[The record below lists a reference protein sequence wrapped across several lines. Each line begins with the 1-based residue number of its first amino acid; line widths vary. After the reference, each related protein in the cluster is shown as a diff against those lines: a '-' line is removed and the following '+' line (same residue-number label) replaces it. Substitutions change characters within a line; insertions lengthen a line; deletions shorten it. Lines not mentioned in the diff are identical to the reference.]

1 MNAVHALGSLWSL
14 YLCCSGCWKC
24 QVYSFQA
31 AQDEEGARDFS
42 ISFALKFHQ
51 REQCISI
58 TSDISKWPRKIRLRA
73 PGALTSDSMAAQKWA
88 AKVRV
93 PPCAP
98 LLACPTEVM
107 DKPGRCMFL
116 NDKLNLPLVIAWNI
130 TSGVWDKLSS
140 CAATCASPDDPGG
153 EGCFAWVYQILVRQ
167 RSQIQHAFSFLFLF
181 FFVFFFK

>member
-1 MNAVHALGSLWSL
+1 MNAVRAPGSLWSL

-31 AQDEEGARDFS
+31 AQDEEGARDLS
-42 ISFALKFHQ
+42 VSFALKFHQ
-51 REQCISI
+51 REQCISV

-73 PGALTSDSMAAQKWA
+73 PGALTSDSTAAQKWA

-93 PPCAP
+93 PPGAP

-116 NDKLNLPLVIAWNI
+116 NDKLNLPLVIPWNI
-130 TSGVWDKLSS
+130 TSGVWDKLNS

-153 EGCFAWVYQILVRQ
+153 EECFAWAYQILVRQ
-167 RSQIQHAFSFLFLF
+167 GARSNMLFLF
-181 FFVFFFK
+181 FFFSFFFK